1 MDWKDIELSG
11 QVFANG
17 YEDDLTHSDLVQV
30 IFKHLSDEYA
40 KNGEV
45 PFDVK
50 YAGLQDKD
58 QIRHC
63 ETFCGLIATLAW
75 ILAYMFPVDT
85 SETYNDIA
93 RLVCKYIADKTG
105 EEIEI

>member
-1 MDWKDIELSG
+1 MKRAWKLMA
-11 QVFANG
+11 V
-17 YEDDLTHSDLVQV
+17 
-30 IFKHLSDEYA
+30 
-40 KNGEV
+40 
-45 PFDVK
+45 
-50 YAGLQDKD
+50 
-58 QIRHC
+58 
-63 ETFCGLIATLAW
+63 LAW